1 MADTPEPQETFI
13 SHLVELRDRL
23 LRAIIAVVVVYVLI
37 LLGFAIW
44 GRHRLVLS
52 PEEEYALSG
61 GLHGDPQKEGYD
73 AMEGEMFDDK
83 K

>member
-1 MADTPEPQETFI
+1 VIFI
-13 SHLVELRDRL
+13 
-23 LRAIIAVVVVYVLI
+23 AFAVY
-37 LLGFAIW
+37 

-73 AMEGEMFDDK
+73 AMEGEVFGETRS
-83 K
+83 